1 MTCRV
6 KTVLTGQ
13 DGPTILDFSFMQ
25 QTTID
30 EE

>member
-6 KTVLTGQ
+6 KTALTGQ
-13 DGPTILDFSFMQ
+13 DGPTSLDFSCMQ

-30 EE
+30 